1 MQVIKNKEVIND
13 DWQLIRD
20 IDTDTA
26 IPDGQVIL
34 PFEYW
39 QANREGLLKRDTEH
53 AVLINGDTVTEDLL
67 DDLEHFSVIAL
78 DFPAFGDGRSYSHAS
93 LLRQRYDYKGDLRAV
108 GDVLQDQLFFM
119 QRCGFDSY
127 AIREDKDIEEALK
140 SLNDFTIRYQT
151 AADGALPIYKQR

>member
-1 MQVIKNKEVIND
+1 MQVIKNKAVIND

-20 IDTDTA
+20 IETDAA
-26 IPDGQVIL
+26 IPDGQVIV

-39 QANREGLLKRDTEH
+39 QANREALLKHDTEH

-93 LLRQRYDYKGDLRAV
+93 LLRQRYGYKGDLRAV

-140 SLNDFTIRYQT
+140 SLNDFTVRYQA